1 MNHREYSAFIALR
14 DTARMPTAQA
24 VALDA
29 FDKRQSVRAAK
40 ERIARLAYCCTIL
53 ALGVALFYSI

>member
-29 FDKRQSVRAAK
+29 FDKRQSARAAK
-40 ERIARLAYCCTIL
+40 ERIARLAYCCAIL
-53 ALGVALFYSI
+53 AVSVAIFYSI